1 MLNGKEVEKVRTI
14 IAYRH
19 YFEDFFTK
27 LPIDAR
33 RKVYKVFEV
42 IESQK
47 VISKQYFEH
56 IRDTDGLYEIKIS
69 MGSNTW
75 RVFCFFDMG
84 KLVVLLN
91 GFQKKTQ
98 KTPPSEIAHAIRI
111 KMKYFE
117 EKTIG
122 LI

>member
-1 MLNGKEVEKVRTI
+1 MGKVRTI
-14 IAYRH
+14 IAYRQ

-27 LPIDAR
+27 LPVDAR
-33 RKVYKVFEV
+33 RKIYKFFEI
-42 IESQK
+42 IESQR
-47 VISKQYFEH
+47 VISKQYFKH
-56 IRDTDGLYEIKIS
+56 IRDTDGLYEIKVS

-75 RVFCFFDMG
+75 RVFCFFDEG

-98 KTPPSEIAHAIRI
+98 KTPPSEIAHALRI
-111 KMKYFE
+111 KKDYFE